1 LKPIYILQ
9 TGVDLLDETGDS
21 KNFEPESSGEE
32 E

>member
-1 LKPIYILQ
+1 LQ